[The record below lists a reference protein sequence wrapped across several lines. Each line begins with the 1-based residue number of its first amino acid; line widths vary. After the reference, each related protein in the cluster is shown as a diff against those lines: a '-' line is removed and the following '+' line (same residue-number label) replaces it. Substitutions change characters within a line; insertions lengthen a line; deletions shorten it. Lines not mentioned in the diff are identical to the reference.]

1 MFCFSCSMFSDA
13 DRHGMF
19 LYGCFMDGNRRTKRT
34 VVWVEN
40 AWDKREAQKG
50 MGHRERERLI
60 FHIDVNSAFLSWECV
75 YRLSQDPE
83 ALDLRTIPSAV
94 GGDASMR
101 HGIVLAKSPLAKK
114 YGVTTGE
121 PLAQARRKC
130 PGLMV
135 VPSRFDFYI
144 KCSRRMMGLLE
155 EYTPDHEKFSIDEI
169 FLDMTETIHLFG
181 EPLATACQIRERIK
195 DELGF
200 TVNIGISSNK
210 LLAKMASDFEKPDRC
225 HTLFP
230 HEVPAKMWPL
240 PIREL
245 FFVGSAAQKKMEAL
259 GLHTIGQL
267 AACDLELLKA
277 HLGKRYAVL
286 IHQYANGVDVDP
298 VEERDPINK
307 AYGNSVTLSRDISDY
322 DNACQVLLSL
332 CETVGAR
339 LRADHVLCSNVCV
352 ELRDWEFRNHSH
364 QMTLDGPTDSTSV
377 LYECSCRL
385 LKDFWDMT
393 PLRLMGVR
401 AGKIND
407 GSFSQ
412 ISLFDDPGLV
422 KKKEF
427 EKTVDKIRNKYGI
440 DSIKRASFLQK
451 DSIVDHAASKRKHLN
466 RREDMD

>member
-1 MFCFSCSMFSDA
+1 MEQPE
-13 DRHGMF
+13 
-19 LYGCFMDGNRRTKRT
+19 KR
-34 VVWVEN
+34 
-40 AWDKREAQKG
+40 
-50 MGHRERERLI
+50 RLI

-75 YRLSQDPE
+75 YRLSQDPD

-130 PGLMV
+130 PDLTV

-144 KCSRRMMGLLE
+144 RCSRKMMELLE

-169 FLDMTETIHLFG
+169 FLDMTGTIHLFG
-181 EPLATACQIRERIK
+181 DPLTTANRIRERIGR
-195 DELGF
+195 ELGF

-210 LLAKMASDFEKPDRC
+210 LLAKMASDFEKPNKC
-225 HTLFP
+225 HTLFLD
-230 HEVPAKMWPL
+230 EVPEKMWPL

-245 FFVGSAAQKKMEAL
+245 FFVGGAAQKKMESL
-259 GLHTIGQL
+259 GLRTIGQL
-267 AACDLELLKA
+267 AACDPKVLKA
-277 HLGKRYAVL
+277 HLGNKYAEL
-286 IHQYANGVDVDP
+286 IHQYANGIDDDP
-298 VEERDPINK
+298 VEEKEPVNK
-307 AYGNSVTLSRDISDY
+307 AYGNSITLSRDISSYED
-322 DNACQVLLSL
+322 ACQVLLSL

-339 LRADHVLCSNVCV
+339 LRADHVLCNNVCV
-352 ELRDWEFRNHSH
+352 ELRDWEFRNQSH
-364 QMTLDGPTDSTSV
+364 QMALPEPTDSTSV
-377 LYECSCRL
+377 LYDHSCRL
-385 LKDFWDMT
+385 LREFWTMT

-401 AGKIND
+401 AGKISED
-407 GSFSQ
+407 AFSQ
-412 ISLFDDPGLV
+412 ISLFEDPRLQ

-427 EKTVDKIRNKYGI
+427 EKTVDAIRSRYGI

-466 RREDMD
+466 RQEDI